1 MHACIDAHMGCA
13 TASLYKQRGGERE
26 ERERERDRDIRSPEC
41 QIVTEKLHD
50 QCAVLVRLLTQSI
63 QLGNSL
69 IKSLTKKSIF

>member
-1 MHACIDAHMGCA
+1 LCNCKLVQTERG
-13 TASLYKQRGGERE
+13 REGGERE
-26 ERERERDRDIRSPEC
+26 RERERERDRDIRSPEC

>member
-1 MHACIDAHMGCA
+1 MHTWVVQLQAC
-13 TASLYKQRGGERE
+13 TNREGERGR
-26 ERERERDRDIRSPEC
+26 RERERDRDIRSPEC